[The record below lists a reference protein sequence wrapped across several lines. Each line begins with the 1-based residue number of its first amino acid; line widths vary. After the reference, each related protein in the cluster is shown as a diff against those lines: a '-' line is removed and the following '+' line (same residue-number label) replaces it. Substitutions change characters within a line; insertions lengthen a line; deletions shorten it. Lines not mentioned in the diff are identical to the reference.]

1 MLSGGGNWKFCWEN
15 FFLLGGWNLRSDFD
29 HLNLFKAKN
38 NLKKTSINIE
48 QHGLKSK
55 LP

>member
-1 MLSGGGNWKFCWEN
+1 MVGGIGNFAGKI
-15 FFLLGGWNLRSDFD
+15 FFLLGGWNLRRSDFD

>member
-1 MLSGGGNWKFCWEN
+1 MVGGIGNFAGKI